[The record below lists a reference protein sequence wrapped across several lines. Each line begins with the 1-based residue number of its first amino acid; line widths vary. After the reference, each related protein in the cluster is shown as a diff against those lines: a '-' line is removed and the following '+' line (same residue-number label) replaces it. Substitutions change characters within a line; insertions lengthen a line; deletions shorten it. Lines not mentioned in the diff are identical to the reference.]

1 MAKISMPIENESYKM
16 IVDAEKACFR
26 ASRLTKQLLTF
37 SRGGAPVKE
46 IASVKELIEET
57 VGFCLAGSNA
67 DYRLEIPD
75 DLPAATID
83 KGQIDQVLN
92 NLLINALQA
101 MPAGGTITVIA
112 ESVFI
117 NDEDIAIAE
126 NSFSSLT
133 QGNYIKVSIKD
144 EGVGISPKDMEKIFD
159 PYYTTKPQGTG
170 LGLTTSYSII
180 KNHNG
185 VITVES
191 KPGKGSVF
199 SFFLPALEV
208 SLEIGNIDE
217 KNIEPKG
224 GSILI
229 MDDDEAVRTVVTQL
243 LSRFGYK
250 VCCACTGNEAIEQY
264 KSAMMENSPFD
275 VVLMDLTI
283 PGGIGGKEVVKI
295 LQEVDPDIKAIVS
308 SGYSNDPVMAN
319 FSDYGFCGVI
329 VKPFNIDDFVK
340 VVDNVMNS

>member
-1 MAKISMPIENESYKM
+1 
-16 IVDAEKACFR
+16 
-26 ASRLTKQLLTF
+26 
-37 SRGGAPVKE
+37 
-46 IASVKELIEET
+46 
-57 VGFCLAGSNA
+57 
-67 DYRLEIPD
+67 
-75 DLPAATID
+75 
-83 KGQIDQVLN
+83 
-92 NLLINALQA
+92 
-101 MPAGGTITVIA
+101 
-112 ESVFI
+112 
-117 NDEDIAIAE
+117 
-126 NSFSSLT
+126 
-133 QGNYIKVSIKD
+133 
-144 EGVGISPKDMEKIFD
+144 MEKIFD

-264 KSAMMENSPFD
+264 KSAMRENSPFD